1 MIAELPLTL
10 RYALAATVC
19 LARHGTDR
27 RPARSIA
34 TETGVPPAFLA
45 KILRQLAQQ
54 GIIEGERGHGG
65 GYRLAR
71 SADEIVLADI
81 VAAVEGLQRG
91 SEVCSM
97 GDRACD
103 GNDPCPL
110 HELWAVA
117 TAPLNQ
123 LAMTVTVG
131 RLARVSLDRAK
142 EEE

>member
-10 RYALAATVC
+10 RYAIAATVC
-19 LARHGTDR
+19 LARHGTER

-34 TETGVPPAFLA
+34 SETGVPPAFLA
-45 KILRQLAQQ
+45 KILRQLAQR
-54 GIIEGERGHGG
+54 GVIEGERGHGG

-71 SADEIVLADI
+71 PADEIVLADI

-103 GNDPCPL
+103 SSDPCPL

-123 LAMTVTVG
+123 LALTVSVG
-131 RLARVSLDRAK
+131 RLARVSVTQK
-142 EEE
+142 KQG